1 MIEKDCNDWKKL
13 WWLKKIVVKEIYA
26 CNKMLVNAVI
36 KAVLNSLFYFFTKR
50 FCMHQKHQKQQK
62 HKDATKQKH
71 KNSNKRISDFFPHRC
86 FLSSFFI
93 FVHCKWFVLC
103 ACGIFQW
110 RSLKLSWWPHLH
122 YYLRTKFLKPVSLL
136 KQESVSFFN

>member
-1 MIEKDCNDWKKL
+1 MIKKIIKKKIVIIKKDCNNWKRLWWLKRIVMIEKDCDDWKKL

-26 CNKMLVNAVI
+26 CNKMLVNEVI

-50 FCMHQKHQKQQK
+50 FRTHQKHQKHQK

-103 ACGIFQW
+103 ACGIFQ
-110 RSLKLSWWPHLH
+110 
-122 YYLRTKFLKPVSLL
+122 
-136 KQESVSFFN
+136 